1 MLRKIGFIG
10 LGTVGRH
17 MAANLT
23 KGSYELTIFDSNQE
37 AVADLV
43 ALGAKKAASAA
54 EAAKGRDLVI
64 AIVPEGD
71 ELGELFFGENGILAG
86 IDAGT
91 ILADMGSH
99 SLETT
104 MKMSDESDRKKVLY
118 LDAPVWG
125 SKDHAANGLLTIITG
140 GDSSLVGKCR
150 EAFSSFGL
158 NIIHV
163 GQVGDATKMKF
174 IVNLVQA
181 ELVQVLA
188 EGLVFGEKMGFNADK
203 ILEVLDTRGV
213 ASPLFHLKGR
223 AMARGDFSRSLALKY
238 VHEQLHVVMNA
249 ARLVGLTLPA
259 AEAACKVYEAGVEAG
274 WGEEDF
280 SAVIKVL
287 RKQS

>member
-17 MAANLT
+17 MAVNLAKAN
-23 KGSYELTIFDSNQE
+23 YELTVFDMEAAVVQE
-37 AVADLV
+37 LTVS
-43 ALGAKKAASAA
+43 GARASSSAF

-71 ELGELFFGENGILAG
+71 ELGPLFFGEQGILAG
-86 IDAGT
+86 IDSGT

-104 MKMSDESDRKKVLY
+104 MKLAEECARRNIHY

-125 SKDHAANGLLTIITG
+125 SKDHAVNGLMTIITA
-140 GDSSLVGKCR
+140 GDPALVGKCR
-150 EAFSSFGL
+150 EPFSFFGL
-158 NIIHV
+158 NTIHV
-163 GQVGDATKMKF
+163 GEIGDATKMKM

-188 EGLVFGEKMGFNADK
+188 EGLVLGEKMGFSADK

-213 ASPLFHLKGR
+213 ASPLFHQKGR

-238 VHEQLHVVMNA
+238 VNDQLHMAMNA
-249 ARLVGLTLPA
+249 SRLVGLNLPA
-259 AEAACKVYEAGVEAG
+259 AESASKVYQAAVDAGL
-274 WGEEDF
+274 GEEDIC
-280 SAVIKVL
+280 AIIKIV
-287 RKQS
+287 RK

>member
-23 KGSYELTIFDSNQE
+23 KGSYELTVFDNDRAAVDDVASLG
-37 AVADLV
+37 AVA
-43 ALGAKKAASAA
+43 AATAA
-54 EAAKGRDLVI
+54 EAARGRDLVI

-71 ELGELFFGENGILAG
+71 ELGELFFGDKGILAG
-86 IDAGT
+86 IDPGT

-104 MKMSDESDRKKVLY
+104 LKVADEASRKKVQY

-125 SKDHAANGLLTIITG
+125 SKDHAASGLLTIIVG
-140 GDSSLVGKCR
+140 GDPSLAGKCR
-150 EAFSSFGL
+150 EPFSFFGL
-158 NIIHV
+158 NTIHA
-163 GQVGDATKMKF
+163 GQIGDATKMKF

-188 EGLVFGEKMGFNADK
+188 EGLVFGEKMGFSADK

-238 VHEQLHVVMNA
+238 VHEQLHLVMNA
-249 ARLVGLTLPA
+249 ARLMGLQLPA
-259 AEAACKVYEAGVEAG
+259 AEAASEVYHKAVEDG

-287 RKQS
+287 RK

>member
-23 KGSYELTIFDSNQE
+23 KGSYELTVYDSDME
-37 AVADLV
+37 AVAEVV
-43 ALGAKKAASAA
+43 AHGAVAASSAA

-71 ELGELFFGENGILAG
+71 ELGGLFFGDKGILAG
-86 IDAGT
+86 VDPGT
-91 ILADMGSH
+91 IFADMGSH

-104 MKMSDESDRKKVLY
+104 LKMSAETAKKKVFY

-125 SKDHAANGLLTIITG
+125 SKDHAANGLMTIVIG
-140 GDSSLVGKCR
+140 GDPSLAGKCR
-150 EAFSSFGL
+150 EPFSFFGL
-158 NIIHV
+158 NTIHV
-163 GQVGDATKMKF
+163 GEIGDATKMKF

-188 EGLVFGEKMGFNADK
+188 EGLVFGEKLGFHADK

-238 VHEQLHVVMNA
+238 VNEQLQMVMGS
-249 ARLVGLTLPA
+249 ARQMGLNLPA
-259 AEAACKVYEAGVEAG
+259 AEAAAKVYEQGVKAGL
-274 WGEEDF
+274 GEEDF

-287 RKQS
+287 RK

>member
-1 MLRKIGFIG
+1 MLSKIGFIG
-10 LGTVGRH
+10 LGTVGRY
-17 MAANLT
+17 MAINLA
-23 KGSYELTIFDSNQE
+23 KSNYELTVFDQE
-37 AVADLV
+37 EALV
-43 ALGAKKAASAA
+43 QELTATGAKASSSAF

-64 AIVPEGD
+64 TIVSEGD
-71 ELGELFFGENGILAG
+71 ELGPLFFGEKGILAG
-86 IDAGT
+86 IDSGT

-104 MKMSDESDRKKVLY
+104 MKLAEECAKRDIHY

-125 SKDHAANGLLTIITG
+125 SKDHAGSGLMTIITA
-140 GDSSLVGKCR
+140 GDSASVGKCR
-150 EAFSSFGL
+150 EPFSFFGL

-163 GQVGDATKMKF
+163 GQIGDATKMKL

-188 EGLVFGEKMGFNADK
+188 EGLVFGEKMGFSADK

-213 ASPLFHLKGR
+213 ASPLFHQKGR

-238 VHEQLHVVMNA
+238 VNDQLNMVMNA

-259 AEAACKVYEAGVEAG
+259 AESASKVYQAAVDAGL
-274 WGEEDF
+274 GEEDI
-280 SAVIKVL
+280 SAIIKVV
-287 RKQS
+287 RT

>member
-23 KGSYELTIFDSNQE
+23 KKSYELTVFDSDPQM
-37 AVADLV
+37 VADSV
-43 ALGAKKAASAA
+43 ALGAIGASSAA

-71 ELGELFFGENGILAG
+71 ELGVLFFGENGILAG

-104 MKMSDESDRKKVLY
+104 MRMSDECSRKKVLY

-125 SKDHAANGLLTIITG
+125 NKEHAVNGLVTIITG
-140 GDSSLVGKCR
+140 GDESLVGKCR
-150 EAFSSFGL
+150 EAFSCFGL

-163 GQVGDATKMKF
+163 GQIGDATKMMF
-174 IVNLVQA
+174 IVNMVQS
-181 ELVQVLA
+181 ELVEVLA
-188 EGLVFGEKMGFNADK
+188 EGLVLGEKMGFSADR

-213 ASPLFHLKGR
+213 ASPLFHRKGR

-238 VHEQLHVVMNA
+238 VHEQLRVVLNA
-249 ARLVGLTLPA
+249 SRLIGLHLPA
-259 AEAACKVYEAGVEAG
+259 AEAAAKVYEEGVEAG
-274 WGEEDF
+274 LGEEDF

-287 RKQS
+287 RK

>member
-23 KGSYELTIFDSNQE
+23 KGNYELTVFDTDAA
-37 AVADLV
+37 AVSELVGKGALV
-43 ALGAKKAASAA
+43 AHSAA
-54 EAAKGRDLVI
+54 EAARDRDLVI
-64 AIVPEGD
+64 AIVPEGE
-71 ELGELFFGENGILAG
+71 ELGQIFFGENGILTG
-86 IDAGT
+86 IGGGT

-104 MKMSDESDRKKVLY
+104 MKMSDECAKKRVLY

-125 SKDHAANGLLTIITG
+125 SKEHAANGLLTIITG
-140 GDSSLVGKCR
+140 GDPSLVGRCR
-150 EAFSSFGL
+150 EPFSCFGL

-174 IVNLVQA
+174 IVNMVQA
-181 ELVQVLA
+181 ELVEVLA
-188 EGLVFGEKMGFNADK
+188 EGLVFGDKLGFTADK

-223 AMARGDFSRSLALKY
+223 AMARGEFTRSLALKY
-238 VHEQLHVVMNA
+238 VHEQLHVVLDA
-249 ARLVGLTLPA
+249 AHKLGLNLPA
-259 AEAACKVYEAGVEAG
+259 AEASCKVYGKAVMEG

-280 SAVIKVL
+280 SAVIKAL
-287 RKQS
+287 R

>member
-1 MLRKIGFIG
+1 
-10 LGTVGRH
+10 
-17 MAANLT
+17 MAVNLA
-23 KGSYELTIFDSNQE
+23 KGNYELTVFDSDSAIVQE
-37 AVADLV
+37 LTAA
-43 ALGAKKAASAA
+43 GAKAASSAF

-64 AIVPEGD
+64 AIVPEGE
-71 ELGELFFGENGILAG
+71 ELGPLFFGETGILAG
-86 IDAGT
+86 IESGT

-104 MKMSDESDRKKVLY
+104 MKLAEECAKKDIHY

-125 SKDHAANGLLTIITG
+125 SKDHAVNGLMTIITA
-140 GDSSLVGKCR
+140 GDPALAGKCR
-150 EAFSSFGL
+150 EPFSFFGL
-158 NIIHV
+158 NTIHV
-163 GQVGDATKMKF
+163 GQIGDATKMKF

-213 ASPLFHLKGR
+213 ASPLFHQKGR

-238 VHEQLHVVMNA
+238 VNDQLHMVMNA

-259 AEAACKVYEAGVEAG
+259 AESASKVYQAGVDAG
-274 WGEEDF
+274 LGEEDIC
-280 SAVIKVL
+280 AIIKVV
-287 RKQS
+287 RK

>member
-17 MAANLT
+17 MAANLA
-23 KGSYELTIFDSNQE
+23 KASYELTVFDTE
-37 AVADLV
+37 TAVVNDLV
-43 ALGAKKAASAA
+43 AQGALAAPSALQ
-54 EAAKGRDLVI
+54 AAKERDLVI

-71 ELGELFFGENGILAG
+71 ELGPLFFGPEGILAG

-99 SLETT
+99 SLDTT
-104 MKMSDESDRKKVLY
+104 LRISEECAKKQVHY

-125 SKDHAANGLLTIITG
+125 SKDHAANGLMTIITG
-140 GDSSLVGKCR
+140 GDPSLAGKCR
-150 EAFSSFGL
+150 EPFSYFGL
-158 NIIHV
+158 NTIHV
-163 GQVGDATKMKF
+163 GEIGDATKMKF

-213 ASPLFHLKGR
+213 ASPLFHSKGR

-238 VHEQLHVVMNA
+238 VSEQMHIVMNA
-249 ARLVGLTLPA
+249 ARLVGLHLPT
-259 AEAACKVYEAGVEAG
+259 AEAASKTYDQAVEAG
-274 WGEEDF
+274 LGEEDF

-287 RKQS
+287 RK

>member
-1 MLRKIGFIG
+1 MLKKIGFIG

-23 KGSYELTIFDSNQE
+23 KGNYELTVFDSNQE
-37 AVADLV
+37 VVASLV
-43 ALGAKKAASAA
+43 ALGAKGAASAA

-71 ELGELFFGENGILAG
+71 ELAPLIFGQNGILAG
-86 IDAGT
+86 LDPGT

-104 MKMSDESDRKKVLY
+104 LKIAEDAAKKKVMY

-125 SKDHAANGLLTIITG
+125 SKEHAANGLLTIITG
-140 GDSSLVGKCR
+140 GDPSLVGKCR
-150 EAFSSFGL
+150 EPFSFFGL
-158 NIIHV
+158 NIINV

-238 VHEQLHVVMNA
+238 VHEQLHMVMNA

-259 AEAACKVYEAGVEAG
+259 AEAASKVYEEAVEAG

-287 RKQS
+287 RK

>member
-23 KGSYELTIFDSNQE
+23 KGSYELTVFDSNSE
-37 AVADLV
+37 VVADLV
-43 ALGAKKAASAA
+43 AMGAKAAANAA

-71 ELGELFFGENGILAG
+71 ELGGLFFGDAGILAG

-91 ILADMGSH
+91 ILAYMGSH

-104 MKMSDESDRKKVLY
+104 MKMADESARKKVLY

-125 SKDHAANGLLTIITG
+125 SKDHAANGLLTIMTG
-140 GDSSLVGKCR
+140 GDPSLVGKCR
-150 EAFSSFGL
+150 EPFSFFGL

-163 GQVGDATKMKF
+163 GQIGDATKMKF

-238 VHEQLHVVMNA
+238 VNEQLHMVLNA

-259 AEAACKVYEAGVEAG
+259 AEAAGKVYEAGVDAG

-287 RKQS
+287 RK

>member
-23 KGSYELTIFDSNQE
+23 KGSYELTVFDTNQE
-37 AVADLV
+37 AVSSLV
-43 ALGAKKAASAA
+43 ALGAKGSSSAA
-54 EAAKGRDLVI
+54 EAAKGRDMVI

-71 ELGELFFGENGILAG
+71 ELVPMVFGANGIIAG
-86 IDAGT
+86 IDPGT

-104 MKMSDESDRKKVLY
+104 LRAYDEASKKKVMY

-125 SKDHAANGLLTIITG
+125 NRDNAVNGLMTIIAG
-140 GDSSLVGKCR
+140 GDPALIGRCQ
-150 EAFSSFGL
+150 EPFSYFGL
-158 NIIHV
+158 NVIHV

-188 EGLVFGEKMGFNADK
+188 EGLVFGEKMGFTADK

-238 VHEQLHVVMNA
+238 VHEQLHMVMNA
-249 ARLVGLTLPA
+249 ARLVGLHLPA
-259 AEAACKVYEAGVEAG
+259 AEAAYKVYEEGVEAG

-287 RKQS
+287 RK

>member
-1 MLRKIGFIG
+1 MLKKIGFIG

-23 KGSYELTIFDSNQE
+23 KGSYDLTVFDTNQDE
-37 AVADLV
+37 VAGLV
-43 ALGAKKAASAA
+43 AQGAKGASSAA
-54 EAAKGRDLVI
+54 EAARGRDLVI

-71 ELGELFFGENGILAG
+71 ELAPLMFGGNGILAG
-86 IDAGT
+86 IEAGT

-104 MKMSDESDRKKVLY
+104 MKIAEDAAKKRVMY

-125 SKDHAANGLLTIITG
+125 SKVHAANGLLTIITG

-150 EAFSSFGL
+150 EPFSYFGL

-223 AMARGDFSRSLALKY
+223 SMARGDFTRSLALKY
-238 VHEQLHVVMNA
+238 VHEQLHMVMNA
-249 ARLVGLTLPA
+249 ARLIGLKLPA
-259 AEAACKVYEAGVEAG
+259 AEAASKVYEEAVEAG

-287 RKQS
+287 RK

>member
-23 KGSYELTIFDSNQE
+23 KGSYELTVFDTNQE
-37 AVADLV
+37 AVSSLV
-43 ALGAKKAASAA
+43 ALGARSASSAA
-54 EAAKGRDLVI
+54 EAAKGRDMVI

-71 ELGELFFGENGILAG
+71 DLVPMVFGANGIIAG
-86 IDAGT
+86 IDPGT

-104 MKMSDESDRKKVLY
+104 LRAYDEASKKKVMY

-125 SKDHAANGLLTIITG
+125 NRDNAVNGLMTIIAG
-140 GDSSLVGKCR
+140 GDPALIGRCQ
-150 EAFSSFGL
+150 EPFSYFGL
-158 NIIHV
+158 HVIHV

-188 EGLVFGEKMGFNADK
+188 EGLVFGEKMGFTADK

-238 VHEQLHVVMNA
+238 VHEQLHMVMNA
-249 ARLVGLTLPA
+249 ARLVGLHLPA
-259 AEAACKVYEAGVEAG
+259 AEAAYKVYEEGVEAG

-287 RKQS
+287 RK

>member
-1 MLRKIGFIG
+1 MLKKIGFIG

-23 KGSYELTIFDSNQE
+23 KGSYELTVFDTNQD
-37 AVADLV
+37 AVAGLV
-43 ALGAKKAASAA
+43 AQGAKAAPTAA
-54 EAAKGRDLVI
+54 EAAKGCDLVI

-71 ELGELFFGENGILAG
+71 ELLPLMFSQDGILAG
-86 IDAGT
+86 IDTGA

-104 MKMSDESDRKKVLY
+104 MRIAEDAAKKRVMY

-125 SKDHAANGLLTIITG
+125 SKEHAANGLLTIITG
-140 GDSSLVGKCR
+140 GDPSLVGKCR
-150 EAFSSFGL
+150 EAFSYFGL

-238 VHEQLHVVMNA
+238 VHEQLHMVMNA

-259 AEAACKVYEAGVEAG
+259 AEAASKVYEEGVKAG

-287 RKQS
+287 RK

>member
-1 MLRKIGFIG
+1 MLKKIGFIG

-17 MAANLT
+17 MAANLI
-23 KGSYELTIFDSNQE
+23 KGNYDLTVYDSNKD
-37 AVADLV
+37 AVDELV
-43 ALGAKKAASAA
+43 ALGASGAGSAA
-54 EAAKGRDLVI
+54 DASKGRDLVI

-71 ELGELFFGENGILAG
+71 ELGELFFGGNGIFNG
-86 IDAGT
+86 IDACT

-104 MKMSDESDRKKVLY
+104 MKIAEEAAKKNLMY

-125 SKDHAANGLLTIITG
+125 SKDHAANGLLTIIVG
-140 GDSSLVGKCR
+140 GDPSLAGKCR
-150 EAFSSFGL
+150 EPFSFFGL
-158 NIIHV
+158 NTIHV
-163 GQVGDATKMKF
+163 GEVGDATKMKF

-188 EGLVFGEKMGFNADK
+188 EGLVFGEKMGFTADR

-223 AMARGDFSRSLALKY
+223 AMARNDFTRSLALKY
-238 VHEQLHVVMNA
+238 VNEQMHIVMNA
-249 ARLVGLTLPA
+249 ARLMGLHLPA
-259 AEAACKVYEAGVEAG
+259 AEAAAKVYEEGVAAG

-287 RKQS
+287 RK

>member
-1 MLRKIGFIG
+1 
-10 LGTVGRH
+10 
-17 MAANLT
+17 
-23 KGSYELTIFDSNQE
+23 
-37 AVADLV
+37 
-43 ALGAKKAASAA
+43 
-54 EAAKGRDLVI
+54 
-64 AIVPEGD
+64 VPMVFGD
-71 ELGELFFGENGILAG
+71 NGIIAG

-104 MKMSDESDRKKVLY
+104 LRVYEEASKKKVMY

-125 SKDHAANGLLTIITG
+125 NRVNAVNGMMTIIAG
-140 GDSSLVGKCR
+140 GDPALIGRCQ
-150 EAFSSFGL
+150 EPFSYFGL
-158 NIIHV
+158 NVIHV

-188 EGLVFGEKMGFNADK
+188 EGLVFGEKMGFTADK

-238 VHEQLHVVMNA
+238 VHEQLHMVMNA
-249 ARLVGLTLPA
+249 ARLVGLKLPA
-259 AEAACKVYEAGVEAG
+259 AEAASKVYEEAVEAG

-287 RKQS
+287 RK

>member
-23 KGSYELTIFDSNQE
+23 KGSYELTVFDSNSE
-37 AVADLV
+37 VVADLV
-43 ALGAKKAASAA
+43 ALGAKAAANAA

-71 ELGELFFGENGILAG
+71 ELGGLFFGDAGILAG

-104 MKMSDESDRKKVLY
+104 MKMADESARKKVLY

-125 SKDHAANGLLTIITG
+125 SKDHAANGLLTIMTG
-140 GDSSLVGKCR
+140 GDPSLVGKCR
-150 EAFSSFGL
+150 EPFSFFGL

-163 GQVGDATKMKF
+163 GQIGDATKMKF

-238 VHEQLHVVMNA
+238 VNEQLHMVLNA

-259 AEAACKVYEAGVEAG
+259 AEAAGKVYEAGVDAG

-287 RKQS
+287 RK

>member
-23 KGSYELTIFDSNQE
+23 KGSYDLTVFDNE
-37 AVADLV
+37 KAPMADLV
-43 ALGAKKAASAA
+43 AMGAKAAGSAL

-64 AIVPEGD
+64 AIVQEGD
-71 ELGELFFGENGILAG
+71 ELGPLFFGEAGILAG
-86 IDAGT
+86 IDVGT

-99 SLETT
+99 SLDTT
-104 MKMSDESDRKKVLY
+104 LKLSDECSRKHVHY

-125 SKDHAANGLLTIITG
+125 SREHAANGLMTIIVG
-140 GDSSLVGKCR
+140 GDPSLVGKCR
-150 EAFSSFGL
+150 EPFSFFGL
-158 NIIHV
+158 NTIHV
-163 GQVGDATKMKF
+163 GEIGDATKMKF

-188 EGLVFGEKMGFNADK
+188 EGLVFGEKMGFSADK

-223 AMARGDFSRSLALKY
+223 AMARDDFSRSLALKY
-238 VHEQLHVVMNA
+238 VHEQLHIVMNA
-249 ARLVGLTLPA
+249 ARLVGLHLPA
-259 AEAACKVYEAGVEAG
+259 AEVAYKVYGQAVEDG
-274 WGEEDF
+274 FGEEDF

-287 RKQS
+287 RK

>member
-23 KGSYELTIFDSNQE
+23 WGSYELTVYDSDQA
-37 AVADLV
+37 AVAEVV
-43 ALGAKKAASAA
+43 AHGAVAASSAA

-64 AIVPEGD
+64 AIVPQGD
-71 ELGELFFGENGILAG
+71 ELGELFFGQKGILAG
-86 IDAGT
+86 IDPGT
-91 ILADMGSH
+91 IFADMGSH

-104 MKMSDESDRKKVLY
+104 MKMAEETARKKVLY

-125 SKDHAANGLLTIITG
+125 NKDHAANGIMTIVIG
-140 GDSSLVGKCR
+140 GDPSLAGKCR
-150 EAFSSFGL
+150 EPFSFFGL
-158 NIIHV
+158 NTIHV
-163 GQVGDATKMKF
+163 GQIGDATKMKYV
-174 IVNLVQA
+174 VNMVQA
-181 ELVQVLA
+181 DLVQVLA
-188 EGLVFGEKMGFNADK
+188 EGIVFGEKMGFSADK

-213 ASPLFHLKGR
+213 ASPLFHSKGR

-238 VHEQLHVVMNA
+238 VHEQLQMVMSA
-249 ARLVGLTLPA
+249 ARLMGLNLPA
-259 AEAACKVYEAGVEAG
+259 AEAAFNAYEQGVEAG

-287 RKQS
+287 RK

>member
-1 MLRKIGFIG
+1 M
-10 LGTVGRH
+10 
-17 MAANLT
+17 
-23 KGSYELTIFDSNQE
+23 
-37 AVADLV
+37 
-43 ALGAKKAASAA
+43 GAKEASSAA

-71 ELGELFFGENGILAG
+71 ELNPMMFGLNGIFAG
-86 IDAGT
+86 IDPGT
-91 ILADMGSH
+91 ILSDMGSH

-104 MKMSDESDRKKVLY
+104 MRVSEEAAKKKVLH

-125 SKDHAANGLLTIITG
+125 NRVNAVNGLMTIIVG
-140 GDSSLVGKCR
+140 GDLALVGRCQ
-150 EAFSSFGL
+150 EAYAYFGL
-158 NIIHV
+158 NVIHV

-223 AMARGDFSRSLALKY
+223 AMARSDFSRSLALKY
-238 VHEQLHVVMNA
+238 VHEQLHM
-249 ARLVGLTLPA
+249 G
-259 AEAACKVYEAGVEAG
+259 YECRTAGRVDPPCRRG
-274 WGEEDF
+274 
-280 SAVIKVL
+280 
-287 RKQS
+287 RRQSI

>member
-23 KGSYELTIFDSNQE
+23 KGSYELTVYDSDQE
-37 AVADLV
+37 AVAEVV
-43 ALGAKKAASAA
+43 AHGAVAASSAA

-71 ELGELFFGENGILAG
+71 ELGGLFFGDKGILAG
-86 IDAGT
+86 IDPGT
-91 ILADMGSH
+91 IFADMGSH

-104 MKMSDESDRKKVLY
+104 MKMSAETAKKKVPY

-125 SKDHAANGLLTIITG
+125 SKDHAANGLMTIVIG
-140 GDSSLVGKCR
+140 GDPSLAGKCR
-150 EAFSSFGL
+150 EPFSFFGL
-158 NIIHV
+158 NTIHV
-163 GQVGDATKMKF
+163 GNIGDATKMKF

-188 EGLVFGEKMGFNADK
+188 EGLVFGEKMGFHADK

-213 ASPLFHLKGR
+213 ASPLFHQKGR

-238 VHEQLHVVMNA
+238 VHEQLQMVMSA
-249 ARLVGLTLPA
+249 APLMGLNLPA
-259 AEAACKVYEAGVEAG
+259 AEAATKVYEQGVKAGL
-274 WGEEDF
+274 GEEDF

-287 RKQS
+287 RK

>member
-1 MLRKIGFIG
+1 MLKKIGFIG

-23 KGSYELTIFDSNQE
+23 KGSYELTVFDTNQD
-37 AVADLV
+37 VVTGLV
-43 ALGAKKAASAA
+43 AQGAKAASSAA

-71 ELGELFFGENGILAG
+71 ELVPLMFGKDGILAG
-86 IDAGT
+86 IDTGA

-104 MKMSDESDRKKVLY
+104 MRIAEEAVKKKVMY

-125 SKDHAANGLLTIITG
+125 SKEHAANGLLTIITG
-140 GDSSLVGKCR
+140 GDASLVGKCR
-150 EAFSSFGL
+150 EPFSYFGL

-163 GQVGDATKMKF
+163 GKVGDATKMKF

-238 VHEQLHVVMNA
+238 VHEQLHMVMNA
-249 ARLVGLTLPA
+249 ARLVGLSLPA
-259 AEAACKVYEAGVEAG
+259 AEAASKVYEEGVEAG

-287 RKQS
+287 RK

>member
-1 MLRKIGFIG
+1 MLKKIGFIG

-23 KGSYELTIFDSNQE
+23 KGSYELTVFDTNQD
-37 AVADLV
+37 AVAGLV
-43 ALGAKKAASAA
+43 AQGAKAAPSAA

-71 ELGELFFGENGILAG
+71 ELLPLMFSQDGILAG
-86 IDAGT
+86 IDTGA

-104 MKMSDESDRKKVLY
+104 MRIAEDAAKKRVMY

-125 SKDHAANGLLTIITG
+125 SKEHAANGLLTIITG
-140 GDSSLVGKCR
+140 GDPSLVGKCR
-150 EAFSSFGL
+150 EAFSYFGL

-238 VHEQLHVVMNA
+238 VHEQLHMVMNA

-259 AEAACKVYEAGVEAG
+259 AEAASKVYEEGVKAG

-287 RKQS
+287 RK

>member
-1 MLRKIGFIG
+1 MIQKIGFIG
-10 LGTVGRH
+10 LGTVGKY

-23 KGSYELTIFDSNQE
+23 KGEFELVVYDYDQSAIAE
-37 AVADLV
+37 LV
-43 ALGAKKAASAA
+43 SMGAIAASSAL

-71 ELGELFFGENGILAG
+71 DLGPLFCGKTGILTG
-86 IDAGT
+86 INAGT

-99 SLETT
+99 SLEAT
-104 MKMSDESDRKKVLY
+104 MKLSEECTKKQVLY

-125 SKDHAANGLLTIITG
+125 SKEHAANGLMTIIAG
-140 GDSSLVGKCR
+140 GDLALLGKCR
-150 EAFSSFGL
+150 EPFSFFGL
-158 NIIHV
+158 STIHV

-223 AMARGDFSRSLALKY
+223 AMARNDFTRSLALKY
-238 VHEQLHVVMNA
+238 VNEQLHIVMNA
-249 ARLVGLTLPA
+249 ARLTGLTLPA
-259 AEAACKVYEAGVEAG
+259 AEAATKVYQAGVDAG

-287 RKQS
+287 RK

>member
-17 MAANLT
+17 MATNLT
-23 KGSYELTIFDSNQE
+23 KGSYELTVFDTN
-37 AVADLV
+37 ADVMNELV
-43 ALGAKKAASAA
+43 ALGALAAESAA
-54 EAAKGRDLVI
+54 DAARDRDMVI
-64 AIVPEGD
+64 AIVPEGE
-71 ELGELFFGENGILAG
+71 ELGLLFFGENGILAG
-86 IDAGT
+86 IGGGT

-104 MKMSDESDRKKVLY
+104 MKMADECAKKRVLY

-125 SKDHAANGLLTIITG
+125 SKEHAANGLLTIITG
-140 GDSSLVGKCR
+140 GDPSLVGRCR
-150 EAFSSFGL
+150 EPFSCFGL

-174 IVNLVQA
+174 IVNMVQA

-188 EGLVFGEKMGFNADK
+188 EGLVFGDKMGFTADK

-238 VHEQLHVVMNA
+238 VHEQLHVVLNA
-249 ARLVGLTLPA
+249 ARLLGLNLPA
-259 AEAACKVYEAGVEAG
+259 AEAASKVYEKAVDGG

-280 SAVIKVL
+280 SAVIKAL
-287 RKQS
+287 R

>member
-10 LGTVGRH
+10 LGTIGRH
-17 MAANLT
+17 MAANLA
-23 KGSYELTIFDSNQE
+23 KSSYELTVFDYE
-37 AVADLV
+37 AAVVDELA
-43 ALGAKKAASAA
+43 ALGASVASSAA
-54 EAAKGRDLVI
+54 EAAKGKDLVI

-71 ELGELFFGENGILAG
+71 ELGSLFFSDDGILGG
-86 IDAGT
+86 ISPGT
-91 ILADMGSH
+91 IFADMGTH

-104 MKMSDESDRKKVLY
+104 LKMSDETLKKRCMY

-125 SKDHAANGLLTIITG
+125 SKEHAVNGLLTIIVG
-140 GDSSLVGKCR
+140 GDPAVAGRCR
-150 EAFSSFGL
+150 EPFSCFGL
-158 NIIHV
+158 NVMHV

-238 VHEQLHVVMNA
+238 VHEQLHMVMNA
-249 ARLVGLTLPA
+249 ARLMGLHLPA
-259 AEAACKVYEAGVEAG
+259 AEAASEVYHRAVEDG

-287 RKQS
+287 RK